1 VGIPQTFIIPTID
14 ADNDQ
19 VRCRFANDSEECA
32 SVCHPGSLPNGTI
45 MTSNC
50 TFSINGS
57 NVADWYAVA
66 IVIKNFINS
75 AATSPLS
82 SIHIQFLINLQNQSS
97 CPDRPRLTGPLH
109 HSDQCSA
116 VKVSQTITAVEA
128 EIHRLDSSIQEK
140 QELYKR
146 HLLDDDQFKQMGWD
160 LASRLC
166 LQIDLEELKAERDR
180 RASQ

>member
-1 VGIPQTFIIPTID
+1 MATNSITKAQ
-14 ADNDQ
+14 
-19 VRCRFANDSEECA
+19 
-32 SVCHPGSLPNGTI
+32 LLW
-45 MTSNC
+45 TSQYI
-50 TFSINGS
+50 F
-57 NVADWYAVA
+57 
-66 IVIKNFINS
+66 K
-75 AATSPLS
+75 
-82 SIHIQFLINLQNQSS
+82 
-97 CPDRPRLTGPLH
+97 R
-109 HSDQCSA
+109 SDPPSF
-116 VKVSQTITAVEA
+116 ITAVEA